1 MNAKS
6 LVAAVLLGTV
16 ASSSFALDEVL
27 PPLEPSA
34 TFSNTVS
41 GAFNDTFQFSLT
53 GESIVAVSITNNEIV
68 LGGPSS
74 FGGILGFTAFL
85 DLPIGADVPLT
96 YSTMAIPGPGA
107 SVINVQRLE
116 GATLLPLGTYTLV
129 VSGTGITGSTA
140 SYGGN
145 VVATEVTA
153 VPEPGTLALLG
164 LGLAG
169 LAATRRRKQ

>member
-6 LVAAVLLGTV
+6 LIAAVLLGTV

-27 PPLEPSA
+27 PPLNPSA
-34 TFSNTVS
+34 TFDNTVS
-41 GAFNDTFQFSLT
+41 SAFQDTFQFSLT
-53 GESIVAVSITNNEIV
+53 AESIVAVSITNNEVV
-68 LGGPSS
+68 LGGSS
-74 FGGILGFTAFL
+74 FGGILGFTGFI

-96 YSTMAIPGPGA
+96 YSTIAIPGPGD

-116 GATLLPLGTYTLV
+116 GGDLLPLGTYTII

-140 SYGGN
+140 SYGGI

>member
-27 PPLEPSA
+27 PPLNPSA
-34 TFSNTVS
+34 TFDNTVS
-41 GAFNDTFQFSLT
+41 SAFQDTFQFSLT
-53 GESIVAVSITNNEIV
+53 AESIVAVSITNNEVV
-68 LGGPSS
+68 LGGSS
-74 FGGILGFTAFL
+74 FGGILGFTGFI

-96 YSTMAIPGPGA
+96 YSTIAIPGPDD

-116 GATLLPLGTYTLV
+116 GGDLLPLGTYTLV

-140 SYGGN
+140 SYGGI

>member
-27 PPLEPSA
+27 PPLNPSA
-34 TFSNTVS
+34 TFDNTVS
-41 GAFNDTFQFSLT
+41 SAFQDTFQFSLT
-53 GESIVAVSITNNEIV
+53 AESIVAVSITNNEVV
-68 LGGPSS
+68 LGGSS
-74 FGGILGFTAFL
+74 FGGILGFTGFI

-96 YSTMAIPGPGA
+96 YSTIAIPGPGD

-116 GATLLPLGTYTLV
+116 GGDLLPLGTYTII

-140 SYGGN
+140 SYGGI

>member
-1 MNAKS
+1 MNPKS

-34 TFSNTVS
+34 SFQNTVN

-53 GESIVAVSITNNEIV
+53 GQSIVAVSITNNEIV
-68 LGGPSS
+68 SGGSS

-85 DLPIGADVPLT
+85 DLPVGADVPLT

-140 SYGGN
+140 SYGGI

-169 LAATRRRKQ
+169 LAATRRRMQ

>member
-41 GAFNDTFQFSLT
+41 GAFTDTFQFSLT

-68 LGGPSS
+68 LGGSS
-74 FGGILGFTAFL
+74 FGGILGFTGFI

-96 YSTMAIPGPGA
+96 YSIIAIPGPDD

-116 GATLLPLGTYTLV
+116 GGDLLPLGTYTII

>member
-27 PPLEPSA
+27 PPLNPSA
-34 TFSNTVS
+34 TFDNTVS
-41 GAFNDTFQFSLT
+41 SAFQDTFQFSLT
-53 GESIVAVSITNNEIV
+53 AESIVAVSITNNEVV
-68 LGGPSS
+68 LGGSS
-74 FGGILGFTAFL
+74 FGGILGFTGFI

-96 YSTMAIPGPGA
+96 YSTIAIPGPGD

-116 GATLLPLGTYTLV
+116 GGDLLPLGTYTII

-140 SYGGN
+140 SYGGI

-169 LAATRRRKQ
+169 LAATRRRMQ

>member
-1 MNAKS
+1 
-6 LVAAVLLGTV
+6 
-16 ASSSFALDEVL
+16 
-27 PPLEPSA
+27 
-34 TFSNTVS
+34 
-41 GAFNDTFQFSLT
+41 
-53 GESIVAVSITNNEIV
+53 VSITNNEIV
-68 LGGPSS
+68 LGGSS
-74 FGGILGFTAFL
+74 FGGILGFTGFI

-96 YSTMAIPGPGA
+96 YSTIAIPGPVD

-116 GATLLPLGTYTLV
+116 GGDLLPLGTYTIV
-129 VSGTGITGSTA
+129 VSGTGITGLTA

-169 LAATRRRKQ
+169 LAATRRRNK

>member
-68 LGGPSS
+68 LGGSS
-74 FGGILGFTAFL
+74 FGGILGFTGFI

-96 YSTMAIPGPGA
+96 YSTIAIPGPVD

-116 GATLLPLGTYTLV
+116 GGDLLPLGTYTLV

>member
-16 ASSSFALDEVL
+16 ASTSFALDEVL
-27 PPLEPSA
+27 PPLNPSA
-34 TFSNTVS
+34 TFDNTVS
-41 GAFNDTFQFSLT
+41 SAFQDTFQFSLT
-53 GESIVAVSITNNEIV
+53 AESIVAVSITNNEVV
-68 LGGPSS
+68 LGGSS
-74 FGGILGFTAFL
+74 FGGILGFTGFI

-96 YSTMAIPGPGA
+96 YSIIAIPGPDD

-116 GATLLPLGTYTLV
+116 GGDLLPLGTYTII

-140 SYGGN
+140 SYGGI